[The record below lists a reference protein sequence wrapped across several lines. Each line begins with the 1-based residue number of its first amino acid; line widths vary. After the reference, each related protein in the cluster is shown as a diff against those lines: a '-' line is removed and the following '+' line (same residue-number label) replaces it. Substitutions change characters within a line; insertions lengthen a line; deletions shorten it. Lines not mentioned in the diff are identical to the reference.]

1 MNRAFATA
9 LSYIVHPALIPILGV
24 ALVLVLSPHF
34 ISQSVFYMVMLH
46 VFLGTYLFPLLL
58 ALALKRFGML
68 SSLSMAEP
76 SERRIPYVMAAV
88 FYFITAH
95 NLRDYPIPPATT
107 AYLLAGVIILA
118 VALVLLSFI
127 KISIHTA
134 GLGAFTALTIFLSF
148 YYGIDLLF
156 VFTLSIIL
164 TGLIATARLYLGAH
178 TQAEVYLGFFVGIG
192 SVTSVFWVLI

>member
-1 MNRAFATA
+1 M
-9 LSYIVHPALIPILGV
+9 LGV

-34 ISQSVFYMVMLH
+34 ISQIMFLVVMVH

-76 SERRIPYVMAAV
+76 TERRIPYIMAAI

-95 NLRDYPIPPATT
+95 SLRDYPIPPAITG
-107 AYLLAGVIILA
+107 YLLAGVIILA
-118 VALVLLSFI
+118 VALVLLSFT

-134 GLGAFTALTIFLSF
+134 GLGAFTALTIFLSY
-148 YYGIDLLF
+148 YYGLDLL
-156 VFTLSIIL
+156 IIISLAIVL

-178 TQAEVYLGFFVGIG
+178 SPTEVYLGFIIGLG
-192 SVTSVFWVLI
+192 SVVSVFWIML